1 MESSCIDSSTPP
13 QSHVGEPSIADA
25 RATTSG
31 TLYRNELST
40 VHSNISAVSELVSP
54 EQIRPF
60 PKADARK
67 TSKRGGRKPGRCRI
81 LTDTPEKN
89 EIEKQG
95 EVRKQ
100 KIRQETRKIESSSS
114 EEDEELSID
123 PDDSLQDVEFG
134 IEEEE
139 DINEE
144 LYANDF
150 ILVRLCGKK
159 SYKFYIAQII
169 QTGEPLEVKYL
180 KKVGINTFIC
190 LDETLYELQT
200 SEVVMK
206 LPCPFISG
214 GTERKR
220 RQMNVSALLSLGHK
234 FAFKPSKKDIDIGS
248 LLADTEDLLCNL
260 GTDIRNDMRAKITN
274 VFTNYF
280 YNSYTDNFT
289 DITLRSY
296 YYETKRFLKLN
307 STTPDPVIITRAHK
321 GSVTVAINTSDYIAK
336 ANEFLHESDVNL
348 LDLLTEIPG
357 CEAID
362 NDVTEWVNSDDL
374 ELEYTDD
381 DIVDMVMQPED
392 DDAANEEDNTSDAA
406 DDKRVTAEEGF
417 NVLDVSRKYV
427 DHGKNHGKEYHP
439 ADPKD
444 VEELQRMMFEDDEQD
459 DLQDDF
465 DDEEDTDGEYAVKS
479 REEDSDTEQE
489 ASGRR

>member
-100 KIRQETRKIESSSS
+100 KIIPKNKIQKVKRKIESSSSEEQKIIPKNKIQKVKRKIESSSS

-220 RQMNVSALLSLGHK
+220 RQMVFHVDFTCYNV
-234 FAFKPSKKDIDIGS
+234 
-248 LLADTEDLLCNL
+248 E
-260 GTDIRNDMRAKITN
+260 
-274 VFTNYF
+274 
-280 YNSYTDNFT
+280 
-289 DITLRSY
+289 
-296 YYETKRFLKLN
+296 
-307 STTPDPVIITRAHK
+307 
-321 GSVTVAINTSDYIAK
+321 
-336 ANEFLHESDVNL
+336 
-348 LDLLTEIPG
+348 
-357 CEAID
+357 
-362 NDVTEWVNSDDL
+362 
-374 ELEYTDD
+374 
-381 DIVDMVMQPED
+381 
-392 DDAANEEDNTSDAA
+392 
-406 DDKRVTAEEGF
+406 
-417 NVLDVSRKYV
+417 
-427 DHGKNHGKEYHP
+427 
-439 ADPKD
+439 
-444 VEELQRMMFEDDEQD
+444 
-459 DLQDDF
+459 
-465 DDEEDTDGEYAVKS
+465 
-479 REEDSDTEQE
+479 
-489 ASGRR
+489 